1 MFCGR
6 QVRDADGI
14 EQMVGVSCLGLL
26 VYHDR
31 LRIRRYTWAKIIKI
45 SYKEKK
51 FSIHVR
57 PNNAHFAS
65 TALGTPRHAAYTYTH
80 LHTRTPI
87 A

>member
-1 MFCGR
+1 M
-6 QVRDADGI
+6 QVRDAEGI

-45 SYKEKK
+45 TYKEKK

-57 PNNAHFAS
+57 PNNASHMS
-65 TALGTPRHAAYTYTH
+65 TALGTSASTCTCTRELYTLLYN
-80 LHTRTPI
+80 
-87 A
+87 